1 MDGDGDL
8 DVLSADGNADK
19 IAWYENLSNPPA
31 RKVGDSN
38 GDGIFNSSDLIVVF
52 QAGEYEDGVPQNSTF
67 EEGDWNG
74 DHEFDS
80 SDLVLAFQAGTY
92 VPAARPAA
100 RADIGSALVIDVG
113 RGLQGINH
121 ARMTQRTSERSSQW
135 QSQPLAAARRWDVA
149 HVDRV
154 FAEHAGTAV
163 RGIDATANGTILDA
177 MSKRRFLIREK
188 LFRPRLRIFLVDR
201 G

>member
-1 MDGDGDL
+1 
-8 DVLSADGNADK
+8 
-19 IAWYENLSNPPA
+19 
-31 RKVGDSN
+31 
-38 GDGIFNSSDLIVVF
+38 LIVVF

-74 DHEFDS
+74 DQEFDS
-80 SDLVLAFQAGTY
+80 GDLVLAFQDGMY

-149 HVDRV
+149 QVDRV
-154 FAEHAGTAV
+154 FAEHAGTGV
-163 RGIDATANGTILDA
+163 RGISEMSHGTILDA
-177 MSKRRFLIREK
+177 MSGILDEAK
-188 LFRPRLRIFLVDR
+188 L
-201 G
+201 